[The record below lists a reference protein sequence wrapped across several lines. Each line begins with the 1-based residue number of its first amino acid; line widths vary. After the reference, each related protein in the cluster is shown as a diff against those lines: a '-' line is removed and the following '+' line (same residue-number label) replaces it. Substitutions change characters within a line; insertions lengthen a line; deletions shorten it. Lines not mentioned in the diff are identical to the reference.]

1 METSVNFRLGADPEC
16 FLKEKHTGK
25 HLSVIGMIGA
35 NKWAPMQVPNMPA
48 GFTLQ
53 EDNVALEFGQPPAA
67 SAEEFVFNTRQAM
80 LAGLSK
86 LKGKRFSRLSC
97 TVFDKDQMEAPEAF
111 IFGCE
116 PDYNA
121 WTVSENEKPTPPHPF
136 MRSAGGHVHIELPN
150 NFSEVDQLNAVRAAD
165 LFLGVPSV
173 LLDKG
178 VERRKLYG
186 KAGAFRPKP
195 YGVEYRTLSNFWIFK
210 RNLTKWVWHQTE
222 RALASDPKQVWF
234 FRDEIQH
241 CINEGCVEEAKFLVK
256 EFGLELA

>member
-1 METSVNFRLGADPEC
+1 MRLGADPEV
-16 FLKEKHTGK
+16 FLKDRSGK

-35 NKWAPMQVPNMPA
+35 NKWAPMQVPNLPQ

-67 SAEEFVFNTRQAM
+67 TADEFVFNTRQAM

-97 TVFDKDQMEAPEAF
+97 TVFDKDQMDAPEAH

-116 PDYNA
+116 PDFNA
-121 WTVSENEKPTPPHPF
+121 WTLTENEKPQPDHPF
-136 MRSAGGHVHIELPN
+136 KRSAGGHVHVELPAG
-150 NFSEVDQLNAVRAAD
+150 FTEDDQLHAIRAMD
-165 LFLGVPSV
+165 LYLGVPSV
-173 LLDKG
+173 LLDG
-178 VERRKLYG
+178 GIERRKLYG

-210 RNLTKWVWHQTE
+210 KHVNRWIWPQTE
-222 RALASDPKQVWF
+222 KALKADPAQIWF

-241 CINEGCVEEAKFLVK
+241 CINEGCVDEAKFLVK
-256 EFGLELA
+256 EFNLELA

>member
-1 METSVNFRLGADPEC
+1 MRLGADPEV
-16 FLKEKHTGK
+16 FLKDRNNKHF
-25 HLSVIGMIGA
+25 SVIGMIGA
-35 NKWAPMQVPNMPA
+35 NKWAPMQIPELPS

-67 SAEEFVFNTRQAM
+67 SADEFVFNTRRAM

-97 TVFDKDQMEAPEAF
+97 VIFDEDQMQSPEAHV
-111 IFGCE
+111 FGCE

-121 WTVSENEKPTPPHPF
+121 WTKMENDKPSPPHPF
-136 MRSAGGHVHIELPN
+136 MRSAGGHVHIELPQG
-150 NFSEVDQLNAVRAAD
+150 FTPEDQVNIIRACD

-173 LLDKG
+173 LLDQG
-178 VERRKLYG
+178 SERRKLYG

-210 RNLTKWVWHQTE
+210 KFLTRWVWNQV
-222 RALASDPKQVWF
+222 ALALETSHKDVAF
-234 FRDEIQH
+234 FADEIQYA
-241 CINEGCVEEAKFLVK
+241 INEGHAPTAKMLIEEFK
-256 EFGLELA
+256 LELV